1 MKKILLSIAFAL
13 MGIANGFAAKAHTA
27 LTTIT
32 QSDGSQLTIRLHGDE
47 HFSWYSTADDVLLVQ
62 VGSNYYVA
70 QVEED
75 GTLKATPQLA
85 HNAGERGTVEEQV
98 INNQNKEKFLNLLN
112 AEPQALAKPIGTVTP
127 AYFPHKGSP
136 KALVILVE
144 FQDVKFKT
152 SNPVATFTHYLKGAE
167 GEAAPE
173 ANNAYVTKGMV
184 NYGMVNY
191 GSVSQYFNDMSQG
204 KFTPQFDIVG
214 PVTVRKNSAYYGSN
228 TGGTDA
234 NFKEMIAEACKNVST
249 NVNFADYDQDNDG
262 YIDLVY
268 IIYAGYSESFGGN
281 SADCL
286 WPKSGSATFNEPGT
300 NISLK
305 LNGKMISR
313 YGINNEL
320 NGTPKNWIDGK
331 PLLNGIGLFCHEF
344 SHTMGLPDLYPTVEA
359 SRVDNQNPEYWDL
372 MDGGEYTYNGYFPT
386 PYSPWEMDVMGWTDP
401 IELGDEAKQVSLNS
415 YASGRTAYKINGENN
430 EYLLIQNIQ
439 TDGWWGGITKAFNT
453 TGMLVWRIDY
463 PYTTVSLDN
472 RLNNEISKPNVM
484 IVPADGYVI
493 SDYNHGDG
501 QKWTDKEYKKS
512 LQGDPFPGTANTTEL
527 LSVKL
532 NNSTLEKPFYNIKET
547 DGVITFDYLKDFA
560 TGIDSPVI
568 QQNEE
573 KDTRIFTLDGRYL
586 GTDVSQLTKGVY
598 IIGKKK
604 VIIK

>member
-13 MGIANGFAAKAHTA
+13 MGIASGFAAKAHTG

-47 HFSWYSTADDVLLVQ
+47 HFSWYSTADDVLIVQ

-112 AEPQALAKPIGTVTP
+112 AEPQALAKTIGTVTP
-127 AYFPHKGSP
+127 AYFPHTGSP

-152 SNPVATFTHYLKGAE
+152 SDPVATFTHYLKGAE

-173 ANNAYVTKGMV
+173 ANNAYVTKKMV
-184 NYGMVNY
+184 NH

-214 PVTVRKNSAYYGSN
+214 PVTVSKNSAYYGGNVGNS
-228 TGGTDA
+228 TDV
-234 NFKEMIAEACKNVST
+234 NFAQMIAEACKGVST
-249 NVNFADYDQDNDG
+249 KVNFADYDQNNDG
-262 YIDLVY
+262 YVDLVY
-268 IIYAGYSESFGGN
+268 VIYAGYSESINGN
-281 SADCL
+281 SSDCL
-286 WPKSGSATFNEPGT
+286 WPKSGINKFYEPGT
-300 NISLK
+300 SNLLK
-305 LNGKMISR
+305 LNGKKICR

-320 NGTPKNWIDGK
+320 NATPSDWIDGK

-344 SHTMGLPDLYPTVEA
+344 SHTMGLPDLYPTVVT

-372 MDGGEYTYNGYFPT
+372 MDGGEYTCNGYIPT
-386 PYSPWEMDVMGWTDP
+386 PYSPWEMDVMGWTAP
-401 IELGDEAKQVSLNS
+401 IELGDEAKQVNLDS
-415 YASGRTAYKINGENN
+415 YANSRKAYKINGEND

-439 TDGWWGGITKAFNT
+439 TEGWWRGITKAFK

-472 RLNNEISKPNVM
+472 RLNNEKGKPNVM

-493 SDYNHGDG
+493 SAYNK
-501 QKWTDKEYKKS
+501 QRTEEEYNLS
-512 LQGDPFPGTANTTEL
+512 LKGDPFPGATNKTEL

-532 NNSTLEKPFYNIKET
+532 NNSTLKKPFYNIKET
-547 DGVITFDYLKDFA
+547 DDGVITFDYLKDFA

-568 QQNEE
+568 QQNQE

>member
-1 MKKILLSIAFAL
+1 MKKILLSIVFAL
-13 MGIANGFAAKAHTA
+13 MGIASGFAAKAHTG

-47 HFSWYSTADDVLLVQ
+47 HFSWYSTADDVLIVQ

-112 AEPQALAKPIGTVTP
+112 AEPQALAKTIGTVTP
-127 AYFPHKGSP
+127 AYFPHTGSP

-152 SNPVATFTHYLKGAE
+152 SDPVATFTHYLKGAE
-167 GEAAPE
+167 GKAAPE

-184 NYGMVNY
+184 NYG
-191 GSVSQYFNDMSQG
+191 SVSQYFNDMCQG

-214 PVTVRKNSAYYGSN
+214 PVTVSKNSAYYGGNVGNS
-228 TGGTDA
+228 TDV
-234 NFKEMIAEACKNVST
+234 NFAQMIAEACKGVST
-249 NVNFADYDQDNDG
+249 KVNFADYDQNNDG
-262 YIDLVY
+262 YVDLVY
-268 IIYAGYSESFGGN
+268 VIYAGYSESINGN
-281 SADCL
+281 SSDCL
-286 WPKSGSATFNEPGT
+286 WPKSGINKFYEPGT
-300 NISLK
+300 SNLLK
-305 LNGKMISR
+305 LNGKKICR

-320 NGTPKNWIDGK
+320 NATPSDWIDGK

-344 SHTMGLPDLYPTVEA
+344 SHTMGLPDLYPTVVT

-386 PYSPWEMDVMGWTDP
+386 PYSPWEMDVMGWTAP

-415 YASGRTAYKINGENN
+415 YASDRTAYKINGEND

-439 TDGWWGGITKAFNT
+439 TEGWWRGITKAFK

-472 RLNNEISKPNVM
+472 RLNNEKGKPNVM

-493 SDYNHGDG
+493 SAYNK
-501 QKWTDKEYKKS
+501 QRTEEEYNLS
-512 LQGDPFPGTANTTEL
+512 LKGDPFPGTTNKTEL
-527 LSVKL
+527 LSVEL
-532 NNSTLEKPFYNIKET
+532 NNSTLKKPFYNIKET
-547 DGVITFDYLKDFA
+547 NGIITFDYLNDYA

-568 QQNEE
+568 QQNQE

>member
-13 MGIANGFAAKAHTA
+13 MGITSGFAAKAHTG

-47 HFSWYSTADDVLLVQ
+47 HFSWYSTADDVLIVQ

-112 AEPQALAKPIGTVTP
+112 AEPQALAKTIGTVTP
-127 AYFPHKGSP
+127 AYFPHTGSP

-152 SNPVATFTHYLKGAE
+152 SDPVATFTHYLKGAE

-184 NYGMVNY
+184 NYG
-191 GSVSQYFNDMSQG
+191 SVSQYFNDMSQG

-214 PVTVRKNSAYYGSN
+214 PVTVSKNSAYYGGNVGNS
-228 TGGTDA
+228 TDV
-234 NFKEMIAEACKNVST
+234 NFAQMIAEACKGVST
-249 NVNFADYDQDNDG
+249 KVNFADYDQNNDG
-262 YIDLVY
+262 YVDLVY
-268 IIYAGYSESFGGN
+268 VIYAGYSESINGN
-281 SADCL
+281 SSDCL
-286 WPKSGSATFNEPGT
+286 WPKSGINKFYEPGT
-300 NISLK
+300 SNLLK
-305 LNGKMISR
+305 LNGKKICR

-320 NGTPKNWIDGK
+320 NATPSDWIDGK

-344 SHTMGLPDLYPTVEA
+344 SHTMGLPDLYPTVVT

-386 PYSPWEMDVMGWTDP
+386 PYSPWEMDVMGWTAP

-415 YASGRTAYKINGENN
+415 YASDRTAYKINGEND

-439 TDGWWGGITKAFNT
+439 TEGWWRGITKAFK

-472 RLNNEISKPNVM
+472 RLNNEKGKPNVM

-493 SDYNHGDG
+493 SAYNK
-501 QKWTDKEYKKS
+501 QRTEEEYNLS
-512 LQGDPFPGTANTTEL
+512 LKGDPFPGTTNKTEL
-527 LSVKL
+527 LSVEL
-532 NNSTLEKPFYNIKET
+532 NNSTLKKPFYNIKET
-547 DGVITFDYLKDFA
+547 NGVITFDYLNDYA

-568 QQNEE
+568 QQNQE

>member
-13 MGIANGFAAKAHTA
+13 MGIASGFAAKAHTA

-47 HFSWYSTADDVLLVQ
+47 HFSWYSTADDVLIVQ

-127 AYFPHKGSP
+127 AYFPHTGSP

-152 SNPVATFTHYLKGAE
+152 SDPVATFTHYLKGAE
-167 GEAAPE
+167 GEAAPG
-173 ANNAYVTKGMV
+173 ANNAYVTKKMV
-184 NYGMVNY
+184 NH

-204 KFTPQFDIVG
+204 KFAPQFDIVG
-214 PVTVRKNSAYYGSN
+214 PVTVSKNSAYYGSN

-286 WPKSGSATFNEPGT
+286 WPKSGSATFNEPET

-305 LNGKMISR
+305 LNDKMISR

-320 NGTPKNWIDGK
+320 NGTPKNWIEGK

-415 YASGRTAYKINGENN
+415 YATSRTAYKINGEND

-439 TDGWWGGITKAFNT
+439 TDGWWRGITKAFKT

-463 PYTTVSLDN
+463 PYQTVSLDN
-472 RLNNEISKPNVM
+472 RLNNEKGYPNVM
-484 IVPADGYVI
+484 IVPADGDVI

-501 QKWTDKEYKKS
+501 KRWTDEDYNLS
-512 LQGDPFPGTANTTEL
+512 LQADPFPGTTNKTEL

-532 NNSTLEKPFYNIKET
+532 NKSTLKKPFYNIKET
-547 DGVITFDYLKDFA
+547 NGVITFDYLKDYA

-568 QQNEE
+568 QQNQE
-573 KDTRIFTLDGRYL
+573 KDTRIFTLDGRHL
-586 GTDVSQLTKGVY
+586 GTDASQLTKGVY

>member
-13 MGIANGFAAKAHTA
+13 MGIASGFAAKAHTG

-62 VGSNYYVA
+62 VGNNYYVA

-85 HNAGERGTVEEQV
+85 HNAGERGAVEEQV
-98 INNQNKEKFLNLLN
+98 INNQDKEKFLNLLN

-127 AYFPHKGSP
+127 AYFPHTGSP

-144 FQDVKFKT
+144 FQDVKFR
-152 SNPVATFTHYLKGAE
+152 SQNPVATFTHYLKGAE

-173 ANNAYVTKGMV
+173 ANNAYVTTK
-184 NYGMVNY
+184 GMVNY

-204 KFTPQFDIVG
+204 KFIPQFDIVG
-214 PVTVRKNSAYYGSN
+214 PVTVSMNSAYYGSN

-305 LNGKMISR
+305 LNGNKMISR

-320 NGTPKNWIDGK
+320 NGTQKNWIEGK

-344 SHTMGLPDLYPTVEA
+344 SHTMGLPDLYPTVET

-372 MDGGEYTYNGYFPT
+372 MDGGEYTYSGYFPT
-386 PYSPWEMDVMGWTDP
+386 PYSPWEMDVMGWTTP
-401 IELGDEAKQVSLNS
+401 IELGDEAKQVSLTS
-415 YASGRTAYKINGENN
+415 YASDRTAYKINGEND
-430 EYLLIQNIQ
+430 EYLLIQNLQ
-439 TDGWWGGITKAFNT
+439 TDGWWRGITKYFNT

-463 PYTTVSLDN
+463 PYQTVSLGN
-472 RLNNEISKPNVM
+472 RLNNEIGKPNVM

-493 SDYNHGDG
+493 SDYNHGKG
-501 QKWTDKEYKKS
+501 KKWTDDEYKES
-512 LQGDPFPGTANTTEL
+512 LKGDPFPGTGDVKEL

-547 DGVITFDYLKDFA
+547 NGVITFDYLKDFA

-568 QQNEE
+568 QQNQE
-573 KDTRIFTLDGRYL
+573 KDTRIFSLDGRYL
-586 GTDVSQLTKGVY
+586 GTDASQLTKGVY